1 MAGQRFFSF
10 CWFSIRCQMPMSHD
24 NQCENTSI
32 ISCQCVISLGFN
44 FRHSFLVQVSW
55 WAAQLTSHMPAPT
68 SKTFI
73 HIQRVYF
80 SFLSESPTRRAE
92 WARGAGLRTA
102 PANSAPSTTS
112 ALWGGERERESE
124 GRAAKCK
131 RSAGRHVGSG
141 HFKHGGDGGDGVRSR
156 GAEPESEPKLGPP
169 PPPPT
174 PRSLPR
180 WARRRGQAREHR
192 AVSVWRRR
200 RARRKLA
207 AEASN
212 RAIRSCTAPA
222 TGGGDDSH

>member
-1 MAGQRFFSF
+1 MVGCTA
-10 CWFSIRCQMPMSHD
+10 
-24 NQCENTSI
+24 
-32 ISCQCVISLGFN
+32 
-44 FRHSFLVQVSW
+44 
-55 WAAQLTSHMPAPT
+55 HMPAPT

-102 PANSAPSTTS
+102 PENSAPSTTS
-112 ALWGGERERESE
+112 ALWGERERGE
-124 GRAAKCK
+124 GRAEKSQ
-131 RSAGRHVGSG
+131 RPAGRHVGSG

-169 PPPPT
+169 PPT
-174 PRSLPR
+174 PRRLPR
-180 WARRRGQAREHR
+180 WARAAGAR
-192 AVSVWRRR
+192 ASVSVWRRR

-222 TGGGDDSH
+222 TGGGDDSQ

>member
-112 ALWGGERERESE
+112 ALWGGERERERVRGGQQSLS
-124 GRAAKCK
+124 GQPVGTSGVATPSTAATVATVCDPEALS
-131 RSAGRHVGSG
+131 RSPSP
-141 HFKHGGDGGDGVRSR
+141 S
-156 GAEPESEPKLGPP
+156 
-169 PPPPT
+169 
-174 PRSLPR
+174 
-180 WARRRGQAREHR
+180 
-192 AVSVWRRR
+192 
-200 RARRKLA
+200 
-207 AEASN
+207 
-212 RAIRSCTAPA
+212 
-222 TGGGDDSH
+222 